1 MQMKNEF
8 DVGAVDAKDNILYV
22 SPVEACRLAKSDM
35 RGLSEEEA
43 ARRLAYYGKNEL
55 EQKKQKSLWK
65 KLLANFTSLMALLL
79 WGGGAM
85 AILSGAPELGI
96 SIFCVNLINGFF
108 SFFQEFK
115 AEKATDA
122 LQKMLP
128 AYARVIR
135 GGQEMK
141 ILASEIVPGDI
152 MLLEEGDRIS
162 ADARILQSNDFR
174 ADQSTL
180 TGESN
185 PIRKS
190 GRPLNSSAA
199 IWKRKTWFFPALPLR
214 QVPAGR
220 WWLRPA

>member
-1 MQMKNEF
+1 M
-8 DVGAVDAKDNILYV
+8 D
-22 SPVEACRLAKSDM
+22 
-35 RGLSEEEA
+35 LS
-43 ARRLAYYGKNEL
+43 L
-55 EQKKQKSLWK
+55 
-65 KLLANFTSLMALLL
+65 
-79 WGGGAM
+79 
-85 AILSGAPELGI
+85 IHILGI

-190 GRPLNSSAA
+190 GEALQQQCSYLEAENMVFSGTTAA
-199 IWKRKTWFFPALPLR
+199 VSYTHLDVYKR
-214 QVPAGR
+214 QHGYGR
-220 WWLRPA
+220 DIL